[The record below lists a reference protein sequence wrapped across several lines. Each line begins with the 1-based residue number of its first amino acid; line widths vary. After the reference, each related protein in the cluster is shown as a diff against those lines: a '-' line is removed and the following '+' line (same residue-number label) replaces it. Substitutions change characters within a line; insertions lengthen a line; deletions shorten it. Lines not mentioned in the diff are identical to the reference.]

1 MASSSSDVK
10 LSQGPSHPCPAR
22 PQALGTHS
30 PSERPR
36 SNATSPSSS
45 PCQKQAGW
53 YPSSVSC
60 VGEAE
65 KKKRT
70 RLGTNFFSLEPWRP
84 VILHLALGFVL
95 VVAGSTDS
103 AASGCL
109 LWTRRSR
116 MLCSHDTRFVIS
128 SALGHLTGHI
138 YKEKE
143 RDTNTLLTIKSH
155 RKAFFAPTSSN
166 SPYIFFIHLAC
177 FLVSVCLP
185 HISPQM

>member
-1 MASSSSDVK
+1 MLEVDPLIYGHCPALAEGVPP
-10 LSQGPSHPCPAR
+10 LSAWQLRQPGPRILCVEPAR
-22 PQALGTHS
+22 PNMRALLWPPRPATSSFHRVRLILALPAPRPLERIS

-84 VILHLALGFVL
+84 VILHLAP
-95 VVAGSTDS
+95 
-103 AASGCL
+103 
-109 LWTRRSR
+109 W
-116 MLCSHDTRFVIS
+116 LCSRRPRIYGLSCLWLPVVDSKIS
-128 SALGHLTGHI
+128 HAL
-138 YKEKE
+138 
-143 RDTNTLLTIKSH
+143 
-155 RKAFFAPTSSN
+155 
-166 SPYIFFIHLAC
+166 LA
-177 FLVSVCLP
+177 
-185 HISPQM
+185 